1 MWPLKRLAKYTIV
14 GGAATATGVSLHAND
29 YDLNSL
35 GIIRLSRA
43 VITVYNIGWAYKS
56 RLYRKEWDKSSEEY
70 QQEKSKTHLLAAQK
84 LLNLICVNKGVYIKV
99 GQHIGSLDYLLPPE
113 YVSTMKVLHSNA
125 PKNPVEDLFKVIRQ
139 DLKVNPEDLFESFDP
154 EPLGT
159 ASLAQVH
166 KATLKTGEKVA
177 VKVQHP
183 FVKGNSIVDM
193 KTMEYLCKVMAW
205 VFPDFK
211 MQWLVDETKKN
222 LPKELNFL
230 HEGENAEKAAKMF
243 QNYKWLKVP
252 KIYWEL
258 STQRVLTMDFLEGGQ
273 VNDLEY
279 IESNKIDPFEVA
291 NKIGQLYSNMIFTNG
306 FVHSDPHP
314 GNILLKKTPKGVD
327 IILLDH
333 GLYATL
339 TDQFRYNYSKL
350 WLSILKT
357 DRDGMRSHSQSL
369 GIKRELYPL
378 FACMLTGRAWE
389 SVMAGI
395 DKIKHSSKEKETLQ
409 NTTGLVLP
417 HISDILEHVDRQMLL
432 VLKTNDLIRNIES
445 TLGTQNR
452 MTSFLV
458 MSKCCV
464 KSVFRQDKLVSR
476 TKWSHFKI
484 TLWENWTIF
493 KLNIYYLY
501 LGLKNFNFFSS
512 IKQLV

>member
-1 MWPLKRLAKYTIV
+1 MWPLRRIAKYTIFA
-14 GGAATATGVSLHAND
+14 GATTATVVSFHANN
-29 YDLNSL
+29 YDVNSL
-35 GIIRLSRA
+35 GIVRLSRA
-43 VITVYNIGWAYKS
+43 AITVYNIGWTYKS
-56 RLYRKEWDKSSEEY
+56 RLYYKQWDHESQEY
-70 QQEKSKTHLLAAQK
+70 KDEKSRTHKLAAQK
-84 LLNLICVNKGVYIKV
+84 LLDLICVNKGVYIKV

-139 DLKVNPEDLFESFDP
+139 DLKVNPEDVFESFDP

-166 KATLKTGEKVA
+166 KATLKNGRKVA

-183 FVKGNSIVDM
+183 YVKGNSIVDM
-193 KTMEYLCKVMAW
+193 KTMEYLCKIMSW

-222 LPKELNFL
+222 LPIELNFL
-230 HEGENAEKAAKMF
+230 REGENAEKAAEMF
-243 QNYKWLKVP
+243 KNYKWLKVP
-252 KIYWEL
+252 AIYWHL
-258 STQRVLTMDFLEGGQ
+258 STQRVLTMEYLDGGQ
-273 VNDLEY
+273 VNDLDY
-279 IESNKIDPFEVA
+279 IKSNKIDAFEVA

-314 GNILLKKTPKGVD
+314 GNILVKKSSNGVD

-339 TDQFRYNYSKL
+339 TDRFRYNYSKL
-350 WLSILKT
+350 WLSILNV
-357 DRDGMRSHSQSL
+357 DREGMRNHSKTL
-369 GIKRELYPL
+369 GIERQLYPL
-378 FACMLTGRAWE
+378 FACMLTGRPWE
-389 SVMAGI
+389 SVVAGI
-395 DKIKHSSKEKETLQ
+395 DKTRQSQKEKETLQ

-432 VLKTNDLIRNIES
+432 VLKTNDLVRNIES

-464 KSVFRQDKLVSR
+464 RSVFQQDKLESR
-476 TKWSHFKI
+476 TKWELFRKSVS
-484 TLWENWTIF
+484 ESWTIF
-493 KLNIYYLY
+493 KLNIYYLL
-501 LGLKNFNFFSS
+501 LGLRNFNFYSS